1 MNYFLLISLAF
12 PALRKF
18 WYNNFS
24 SSWWWQ
30 FRIQK
35 NYKFQVDITTIYNF
49 KLLAYRG
56 FLSIDMNPQ
65 SSPFPL
71 LCFSLTIFLLSTGYN
86 LGSTEMI
93 SFQLTLLPYI
103 SLKLQASSVN
113 IYESTKFPFS
123 RVPLFIFLIGTG
135 YNSGSIEMIGFK
147 LTLLPYTIFI
157 LQSYRGILSIDVN
170 QQSYKS

>member
-1 MNYFLLISLAF
+1 
-12 PALRKF
+12 
-18 WYNNFS
+18 
-24 SSWWWQ
+24 
-30 FRIQK
+30 
-35 NYKFQVDITTIYNF
+35 
-49 KLLAYRG
+49 
-56 FLSIDMNPQ
+56 MNPQ

-147 LTLLPYTIFI
+147 LTLLPYTIFK
-157 LQSYRGILSIDVN
+157 LQSYRGILSIDKCVSFFERKYLCHFFDF
-170 QQSYKS
+170 QHLEKGECVLD